1 MGSKEQYKHICEQH
15 PELPVFLQHWWLDEV
30 CADWDVAIVH
40 NGDNIAGVWPYQ
52 TEKKASVTIL
62 RNPALTP
69 YLGPHIFYPH
79 DLKKSKRDNFEH
91 ETITTLL
98 GKLPAAKVWSV
109 ALQPGIKQIGLFK
122 EKELEIQTKQ
132 TFIIDAT
139 AGEETV
145 FANLNEDHRRNI
157 RKAEKE
163 LAITNEPSLL
173 QQLYEFQKATL
184 DSKQVGMFYS
194 SKQMRSLFNACTQ
207 HNSTALWVAKKG
219 DEVQAIVWQV
229 WDADTA
235 YYIMGSKN
243 PAANNKKA
251 LTALLWHAIQ
261 HAIQL
266 GKKAFDFEGS
276 MDPGVE
282 QFFRNFGGSREL
294 YLVLKKNDSLL
305 WKVKEKLRG

>member
-1 MGSKEQYKHICEQH
+1 MNKGEYKKICETH
-15 PELPVFLQHWWLDEV
+15 AGLPLFLQHWWLDEV

-40 NGDNIAGVWPYQ
+40 NGDNVAGVWPYQ
-52 TEKKASVTIL
+52 TEKKAGITIL
-62 RNPALTP
+62 RNPVLTP
-69 YLGPHIFYPH
+69 YLGPHIFYPS
-79 DLKKSKRDNFEH
+79 DLKASKRDNFEH
-91 ETITTLL
+91 ETIKALF
-98 GKLPAAKVWSV
+98 GKLPVAKVWSV

-122 EKELEIQTKQ
+122 EKEFDLQTKQ
-132 TFIIDAT
+132 TFIIDLS

-145 FANLNEDHRRNI
+145 FSNLNEDHRRNI

-163 LAITNEPSLL
+163 MIITADASAIV
-173 QQLYEFQKATL
+173 QLYEFQKATL

-194 SKQMRSLFNACTQ
+194 LRQMQSLLKACEQ
-207 HNSTALWVAKKG
+207 RQATALWVAKKEN
-219 DEVQAIVWQV
+219 EVQAIVWQV
-229 WDADTA
+229 WDAHTA
-235 YYIMGSKN
+235 YYFMGSKN
-243 PAANNKKA
+243 PQANNKKA
-251 LTALLWHAIQ
+251 LTALLWHAIK
-261 HAIQL
+261 HSLQL